1 MSRYGNA
8 MWPDI
13 NPIYFYIIVCA
24 CVGRTD
30 SQCAVTNLDWVPVT
44 SGQELGSRSSCC
56 HSRPRSHHSTENI
69 YTPSWKLRRTNL
81 HDSRSEDFIPIIQQ
95 INQQR
100 QDTSNPRQSLWASK
114 MRGHKAVTIVLGILL
129 TSVKYCVGEAV
140 LGDICKYGI
149 LRNGHR

>member
-30 SQCAVTNLDWVPVT
+30 SRCAVTNLDWVPVT

-100 QDTSNPRQSLWASK
+100 QDTSNPSK
-114 MRGHKAVTIVLGILL
+114 AKFVGQQDEGAQGSDDSSGHFIDF
-129 TSVKYCVGEAV
+129 CEA
-140 LGDICKYGI
+140 LCW
-149 LRNGHR
+149 